1 MCCENGW
8 NTGLWNCNKFE
19 IDHHKYV
26 QSRGELLLRNWIR
39 TAMHGDTD
47 TRKPD
52 IRKMM
57 MDRHKND
64 PKIDYWDA
72 KRYTLDSNRLAL
84 TSLNAGCL
92 SGRLCSLI
100 VLGAVERWSLLR
112 KGNIIAWSYG
122 NLDM

>member
-1 MCCENGW
+1 MRMVGIQDCGIVTSSKSTIINMCNPEENCCCEIGFEQPC
-8 NTGLWNCNKFE
+8 TGTQILGSQ
-19 IDHHKYV
+19 IY
-26 QSRGELLLRNWIR
+26 
-39 TAMHGDTD
+39 
-47 TRKPD
+47 